1 MTSATPSGAPVELLV
16 CTKCR
21 LEGQDGAAQGSDGVR
36 PGATLYDALSA
47 EGFEGVTVTPVEC
60 LSNCKRGCTIAL
72 RGAGRWTYVYGA
84 FDAARDLAALREG
97 VAKYR
102 ASTDGLVPWRE
113 RPEHFKRNCI
123 ARIPPLAPAAPNLK
137 EL

>member
-1 MTSATPSGAPVELLV
+1 MTAASPVELLV

-21 LEGQDGAAQGSDGVR
+21 LAGQESADQTAEGER
-36 PGATLYDALSA
+36 PGASLFAALAA
-47 EGFEGVTVTPVEC
+47 EPIEGVTVTPVEC

-84 FDAARDLAALREG
+84 FDATRDLAALREG